1 MCATGLRHAPTF
13 KRGLWQISAGP
24 SRTQA
29 RAQNAEAVADAPQR
43 LRIGGLFHAELE
55 LLRPARLCDEPLLG
69 ALEGQPLFVEESL
82 DPLDQLEVARAVQT
96 LAGRV
101 LLRTEQLELRL
112 PVAQH
117 VRGDGRDRLD
127 LPDAVVE
134 LFGDFY
140 CRCHAGALIRCFSPL
155 LGLNVSTL
163 RAVISMDS
171 PVCGFRPRR
180 DALRRIRKWPKPT
193 IFTSSP
199 FSKHRKMMSK
209 TDSTTDA
216 DCRLER
222 P

>member
-13 KRGLWQISAGP
+13 RRGLWQISAGP

-29 RAQNAEAVADAPQR
+29 RAQYAEAIADTPEGF
-43 LRIGGLFHAELE
+43 RIGGLLDAELE
-55 LLRPARLCDEPLLG
+55 LLRPARLGDEPLLG
-69 ALEGQPLFVEESL
+69 ALEGQALFVEEGL
-82 DPLDQLEVARAVQT
+82 DPLDELEVAWAVQP
-96 LAGRV
+96 LPGRV
-101 LLRTEQLELRL
+101 LLRPEELELRF

-117 VRGDGRDRLD
+117 VRGNGRDRLD

-134 LFGDFY
+134 LLGDF
-140 CRCHAGALIRCFSPL
+140 RRHAGALIRCFSPL

-216 DCRLER
+216 DCRLES